1 MRSGI
6 AQGEDGAAGV
16 TRRVLRLLVL
26 LGVAVAAYLVLSL
39 FDHAARADAGS
50 IDQSTDHPGT
60 TDRVASARVMAA
72 GAGKAI
78 PKPKSIIPKST
89 ASKAHPQRI
98 HRPTITMLEVH
109 PPRVQAR
116 KKIHAPK
123 IQEPREIQAAKI
135 LVSRKIQAPR
145 IRAGGIVRRVQA
157 RTSRL
162 RQPHS
167 DAGRDAARA
176 TVTPARTAVV
186 RQKVSPQAQLP
197 SLAELVALPDLPQA
211 ALASWTRPPD
221 LPQPP
226 SWPKLPSRPQLPGLP
241 PAQLP
246 AWPQPSS
253 WPQLPGLPQAQLP
266 GSPQLPSW
274 PQLPGLPPAPT
285 P

>member
-98 HRPTITMLEVH
+98 HRPTITMLEGH

-123 IQEPREIQAAKI
+123 IQEPR
-135 LVSRKIQAPR
+135 KIQAPR
-145 IRAGGIVRRVQA
+145 IRACGIVRRVQA
-157 RTSRL
+157 RTSKL
-162 RQPHS
+162 RQPTS
-167 DAGRDAARA
+167 DAVRDAARA
-176 TVTPARTAVV
+176 TVTPA
-186 RQKVSPQAQLP
+186 
-197 SLAELVALPDLPQA
+197 
-211 ALASWTRPPD
+211 
-221 LPQPP
+221 
-226 SWPKLPSRPQLPGLP
+226 
-241 PAQLP
+241 
-246 AWPQPSS
+246 
-253 WPQLPGLPQAQLP
+253 
-266 GSPQLPSW
+266 
-274 PQLPGLPPAPT
+274 
-285 P
+285 